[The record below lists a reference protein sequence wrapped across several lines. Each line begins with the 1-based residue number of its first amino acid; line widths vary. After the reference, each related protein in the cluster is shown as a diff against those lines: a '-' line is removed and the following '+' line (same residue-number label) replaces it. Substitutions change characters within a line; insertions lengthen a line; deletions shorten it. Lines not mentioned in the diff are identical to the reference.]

1 MTGIISVIIILAF
14 SIIITRIASIALTHT
29 GLSHQASRFQAR
41 SAFTGVGFT
50 TNESEKAVNHP
61 VRRRILQLLMILGN
75 AGIVTGVA
83 SLIIG
88 FSGIGNNA
96 GGWLRILI
104 LIAGIALLWTLANS
118 KWANKKLSIIIDKF
132 LTRYTK
138 LDVNDYASL
147 LHLSGE
153 FRISEISIDENHWLT
168 GKKLINSKL
177 RDEGLNLIAI
187 IRSDKTFIG
196 NPNGETKIKEGDSLI
211 IYGRAKTLNK
221 IDKRFKGIVGN
232 TEHDELVEEQEE
244 VLEHEKEEDR
254 ESSSDKKKV
263 G

>member
-1 MTGIISVIIILAF
+1 MAGIISVIIILAF
-14 SIIITRIASIALTHT
+14 SIIITRVASIALTHT
-29 GLSHQASRFQAR
+29 GLSREASRFQAR

-50 TNESEKAVNHP
+50 TSESEKAVNHP

-96 GGWLRILI
+96 GGWFKILI
-104 LIAGIALLWTLANS
+104 LVAGVALLWTLANS
-118 KWANKKLSIIIDKF
+118 QWADKRMSIIIDKI

-153 FRISEISIDENHWLT
+153 FRISEISINEDHWLD
-168 GKKLINSKL
+168 GKKLINSRL
-177 RDEGLNLIAI
+177 RDEGLNVIAI
-187 IRSDKTFIG
+187 SRSDGTFIG
-196 NPNGETKIKEGDSLI
+196 NPNGETLIKSGDSI
-211 IYGRAKTLNK
+211 IVYGRAKTLNK
-221 IDKRFKGIVGN
+221 IEKRFKGFLGN
-232 TEHDELVEEQEE
+232 TEHDEMVKEQKE
-244 VLEHEKEEDR
+244 VLEHEKEE
-254 ESSSDKKKV
+254 EDKNKDM
-263 G
+263 

>member
-1 MTGIISVIIILAF
+1 MAGIISVIIILAF

-29 GLSHQASRFQAR
+29 GLSREASRFQAR

-50 TNESEKAVNHP
+50 TSESEKAVNHP

-88 FSGIGNNA
+88 FSGIGNNI

-104 LIAGIALLWTLANS
+104 LVFGIALLWGFANS
-118 KWANKKLSIIIDKF
+118 QWADKRLSYVIDKI
-132 LTRYTK
+132 LKRYTK

-153 FRISEISIDENHWLT
+153 FRISEISIYKDHWLAD
-168 GKKLINSKL
+168 KKLKNSKL
-177 RDEGLNLIAI
+177 RDEGLNVIAI
-187 IRSDKTFIG
+187 SRSDGTFIG
-196 NPNGETKIKEGDSLI
+196 NPNGETKIRKRDSVI
-211 IYGRAKTLNK
+211 VYGRAKTLNR
-221 IDKRFKGIVGN
+221 IDKRYKGLRGN
-232 TEHDELVEEQEE
+232 FDHNKMVKEQKE
-244 VLEHEKEEDR
+244 VLAHEKEDDKNKEKT
-254 ESSSDKKKV
+254 SD
-263 G
+263 